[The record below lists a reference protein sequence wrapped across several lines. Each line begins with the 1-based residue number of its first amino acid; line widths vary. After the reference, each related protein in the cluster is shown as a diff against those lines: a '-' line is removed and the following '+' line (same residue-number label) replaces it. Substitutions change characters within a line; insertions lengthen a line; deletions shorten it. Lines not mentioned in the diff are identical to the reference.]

1 MSTKLSFRE
10 ALERRVPTK
19 AGPPAPSVSPN
30 ASFVLR
36 AGAMPQPVDVARLLM
51 KHGMSLTK
59 AHQTL
64 NRLAEGKTVAVELY
78 SDNDARL
85 IAAFAKLGVE
95 AKPIRAPSVDVKR
108 VRERFGLSQAEFAI
122 RFGFEID
129 TVQNWE
135 QGRNVPDQ
143 PTQLLLKVIE
153 TYPEDV
159 EKVLTGKS

>member
-1 MSTKLSFRE
+1 
-10 ALERRVPTK
+10 
-19 AGPPAPSVSPN
+19 
-30 ASFVLR
+30 
-36 AGAMPQPVDVARLLM
+36 MPQSIDVARLIRSRGTTLR
-51 KHGMSLTK
+51 K
-59 AHQTL
+59 AHEAI
-64 NRLAEGKTVAVELY
+64 NRLAEGQTVAVELY

-159 EKVLTGKS
+159 EKVLTERS

>member
-1 MSTKLSFRE
+1 
-10 ALERRVPTK
+10 
-19 AGPPAPSVSPN
+19 
-30 ASFVLR
+30 
-36 AGAMPQPVDVARLLM
+36 MPQSIDVALLIRSR
-51 KHGMSLTK
+51 GT
-59 AHQTL
+59 TL
-64 NRLAEGKTVAVELY
+64 RKTHETINRLAAGKTVAVELY

-95 AKPIRAPSVDVKR
+95 AKPIRTPSVDVKR

-159 EKVLTGKS
+159 EKVLTGSK